1 MNRENEIKCNSCGAS
16 IVFKNEYQ
24 KEQDCPYCGE
34 KIINPFY
41 YDNKRINTNTKN
53 PVLDPSVFKTRPTL
67 NFKTFFL
74 LLLFT
79 FVIGGLIYYI
89 VIYFKQVQWDKKHGL
104 RK

>member
-24 KEQDCPYCGE
+24 KEQNCPYCGE
-34 KIINPFY
+34 KIINPFFY
-41 YDNKRINTNTKN
+41 FFEKTNTKDS
-53 PVLDPSVFKTRPTL
+53 VLDLSVFKTRPTL
-67 NFKTFFL
+67 NFKVFFL

>member
-24 KEQDCPYCGE
+24 KEQNCTYCGE

-41 YDNKRINTNTKN
+41 YDNEKTNTKDS
-53 PVLDPSVFKTRPTL
+53 VLDLSVFKTRPTL
-67 NFKTFFL
+67 NFKVFFL